1 MAVYALPAMSPET
14 FLCGPRRGFAANQG
28 AFCHTDVVQSA
39 AAINLHS
46 LQLLLLT
53 LLVAIALL
61 AGVARRLALSYPIVL
76 VIAGLLSS
84 FIPGIPRVP
93 LPPDLVFLVFLPP
106 LLFAAAWQTSW
117 HDFKYNIVSIVSLAV
132 GLVFFTAIGV
142 ALTAHFFLPTFDWR
156 VGFLLGAVV
165 SPTDAVAAT
174 SIARKIGMPKRVLDI
189 LEGESL
195 INDASGLLALEF
207 GVNMLLDGS
216 TPTVGA
222 GLLRLLWLF
231 GGGLAVGLVCGAVVV
246 WFEKWVDDGPVEIAL
261 SFIVAYGAYLAGE
274 AVHSSGIISVVVC
287 GLYLSRKSA
296 TFFSPQVRLQATAVW
311 EALEFLLNGLVFL
324 LLGLQLPAVMAGI
337 RGYSHARLLLYGFAF
352 SAVLIALRLI
362 WIYPAARATYIIRR
376 RLQHQNE
383 PNPNARSVF
392 VVGWTGMRGVV
403 ALAAASSLPYT
414 FRNGEA
420 FAQRNM
426 IVFLTFSLILVTL
439 VIQGVSLPW
448 VVRLLRLKQDPA
460 TGCDEGEA
468 RRLLL
473 RRAMEYL
480 EECRATDEPALQHA
494 YDDLLHQYG
503 HRLESIVDCGPGIP
517 AEDRHARTM
526 ANVILETIRV
536 EREELLQLRDA
547 GRMDESVYRTLQ
559 RELDLGESR
568 FASSSL

>member
-1 MAVYALPAMSPET
+1 M
-14 FLCGPRRGFAANQG
+14 
-28 AFCHTDVVQSA
+28 FCHTEDVESA
-39 AAINLHS
+39 SSINLSS
-46 LQLLLLT
+46 LQLVLLA

-61 AGVARRLALSYPIVL
+61 AGVARRLAVSYPIVL
-76 VIAGLLSS
+76 VVAGLLSS
-84 FIPGIPRVP
+84 FIPGVP
-93 LPPDLVFLVFLPP
+93 HLPLSPDLVFLVFLPP

-117 HDFKYNIVSIVSLAV
+117 RDFKYNIVSILSLAI
-132 GLVFFTAIGV
+132 GLVFFTAIGI

-156 VGFLLGAVV
+156 IGFLLGAVV

-207 GVNMLLDGS
+207 GVSMLLDGS
-216 TPTVGA
+216 TPTVGS

-231 GGGLAVGLVCGAVVV
+231 GGGLLVGLLCGAVVV

-261 SFIVAYGAYLAGE
+261 SFIVAYGSYLAGE
-274 AVHSSGIISVVVC
+274 AVHSSGVISVVVC

-296 TFFSPQVRLQATAVW
+296 TFFSPQVRLQAGAVW

-324 LLGLQLPAVMAGI
+324 LLGLQLPAVLTGI
-337 RGYSHARLLLYGFAF
+337 RGYSHIRLFLYGLAF
-352 SAVLIALRLI
+352 SAVLIALRMI
-362 WIYPAARATYIIRR
+362 WVYPAANVTYIIRR
-376 RLQHQNE
+376 RFQHQDE
-383 PNPNARSVF
+383 PTPNARSIF

-403 ALAAASSLPYT
+403 ALAAASSLPET
-414 FRNGEA
+414 LRNGQP

-426 IVFLTFSLILVTL
+426 IVFLTFSVILVTL
-439 VIQGVSLPW
+439 VVQGVSLPA
-448 VVRLLRLKQDPA
+448 VLRLLRLKQEP
-460 TGCDEGEA
+460 TSGCDEGEA

-473 RRAMEYL
+473 RRAIDYL
-480 EECRATDEPALQHA
+480 QECRATDEPALQHA

-503 HRLESIVDCGPGIP
+503 HRLDSIVDCGPGIP

-526 ANVILETIRV
+526 ANVILETVRI

-547 GRMDESVYRTLQ
+547 GSVDESVYRLLQ
-559 RELDLGESR
+559 HELDLSESR
-568 FASSSL
+568 FASGV

>member
-1 MAVYALPAMSPET
+1 MTPAPPALLPDEPDTPVTA
-14 FLCGPRRGFAANQG
+14 AANPSAICQTEG
-28 AFCHTDVVQSA
+28 VQSA
-39 AAINLHS
+39 APINLSS
-46 LQLLLLT
+46 LQLVFLT
-53 LLVAIALL
+53 LLVAIALI
-61 AGVARRLALSYPIVL
+61 AGVARRLSVSYPIVL

-84 FIPGIPRVP
+84 FIPGVPRVP

-117 HDFKYNIVSIVSLAV
+117 RDFKYNIVSIGSLAI
-132 GLVFFTAIGV
+132 GLVLFTAVGI
-142 ALTAHFFLPTFDWR
+142 ALTAHFFMPTFDWR

-174 SIARKIGMPKRVLDI
+174 SIAKKIGMPKRVLDL

-195 INDASGLLALEF
+195 LNDATGLLALEF
-207 GVNMLLDGS
+207 GIGMIVNGS
-216 TPTVGA
+216 TPTVSE

-231 GGGLAVGLVCGAVVV
+231 AGGVGVGLLCGAVVV
-246 WFEKWVDDGPVEIAL
+246 WFEKRVDDGPVEIAL

-274 AVHSSGIISVVVC
+274 AVHSSGVIAVVVC

-296 TFFSPQVRLQATAVW
+296 TFFSPQVRLQTSAVW
-311 EALEFLLNGLVFL
+311 DALEFLLNGFVFL

-337 RGYSHARLLLYGFAF
+337 SGYSHSRLLAYGLSF

-362 WIYPAARATYIIRR
+362 WMYPAAHVGYFVRR
-376 RLQHQNE
+376 HVQHQNE
-383 PNPNARSVF
+383 SSPNPRTIF

-414 FRNGEA
+414 LGNGQP

-426 IVFLTFSLILVTL
+426 IVFLTFSVILVTL
-439 VIQGVSLPW
+439 VVQGISLPA
-448 VVRLLRLKQDPA
+448 VVRLLGLKQEPA
-460 TGCDEGEA
+460 SGCDEGEA

-473 RRAMEYL
+473 RRAVDYL
-480 EECRATDEPALQHA
+480 RQCRQTDEPELHHA

-503 HRLESIVDCGPGIP
+503 HRLESIVDCGPGVP

-526 ANVILETIRV
+526 ANIMLETVRV
-536 EREELLQLRDA
+536 EREELLQLHDA
-547 GRMDESVYRTLQ
+547 GRLDEPVYKTLQ
-559 RELDLGESR
+559 RELDLSESR
-568 FASSSL
+568 FASNI